1 MYSAEEKRKFMN
13 AAESLKKYRR
23 ADLIDEN
30 GKSIL
35 DKLYVDLLP
44 ENIILN
50 KCLLDNTTF
59 LIGRKGTGKSTI
71 FLKLENEYR
80 KRKNCIPCYIDAKT
94 IYESSQA
101 QAINQQYLL
110 EYFDGRKM
118 ETYLLARNFIQSVLD
133 KIYEEIDYQRVN
145 VFNKIVDTLSGNS
158 SEEIKNRINILRKQI
173 DDNELFKSVEV
184 PILQQKIM
192 KRGSENKQ
200 LESDIL
206 RENVK
211 GCISYNAISTTSDIG
226 AENTQSNES
235 QLVLEEEY
243 ADILL
248 KVFQVKSIIEKIL
261 KKMRLTKLI
270 IMIDDISEINTESLR
285 LFVDTIVAPL
295 NNWSDEFIKFK
306 IAFYPG
312 RVHYGA
318 IDPGKIDKINLDFYD
333 LYSEF
338 DSNKMEDNAID
349 FTRRLLENRFNY
361 YKIDIRKYFSENYKM
376 DEIYELFFRTSMNV
390 PRIMGYLLSYL
401 YQSVI
406 VYDKKII
413 LQDIKNASAKYYD
426 DNINAFFENSTYCL
440 LTMEE
445 KRSIGQLKKIR
456 DAIVSN
462 SKIIKSQIL
471 RGELSG
477 KIYDKSKPYS
487 SHFHVLQEADK
498 YLESLE
504 LNHFITKYEEKAN
517 RDQKKVNIYCLNYGL
532 CEKNN
537 ILWGKHNGSAYRKY
551 FIERPFNY
559 TKIILSQIN
568 EVKTIRCS
576 SCGRVF
582 SEEEKVGLEFTG
594 YKCPDCHNNVEV
606 ISIIDQEVE
615 NDLKL
620 ADELPHI
627 SKEELSILLEL
638 KNRTDFVQARH
649 FAEDVDMNSYRLGK
663 ICKKMDEEKGLVI
676 RKMNTTPYEYKI
688 SEQGRRYFIN
698 DITDSNPHPLHQP
711 NPATHNQEQ
720 VQHT

>member
-1 MYSAEEKRKFMN
+1 
-13 AAESLKKYRR
+13 
-23 ADLIDEN
+23 
-30 GKSIL
+30 
-35 DKLYVDLLP
+35 
-44 ENIILN
+44 
-50 KCLLDNTTF
+50 
-59 LIGRKGTGKSTI
+59 
-71 FLKLENEYR
+71 
-80 KRKNCIPCYIDAKT
+80 
-94 IYESSQA
+94 
-101 QAINQQYLL
+101 
-110 EYFDGRKM
+110 
-118 ETYLLARNFIQSVLD
+118 
-133 KIYEEIDYQRVN
+133 
-145 VFNKIVDTLSGNS
+145 
-158 SEEIKNRINILRKQI
+158 
-173 DDNELFKSVEV
+173 
-184 PILQQKIM
+184 
-192 KRGSENKQ
+192 
-200 LESDIL
+200 
-206 RENVK
+206 
-211 GCISYNAISTTSDIG
+211 
-226 AENTQSNES
+226 
-235 QLVLEEEY
+235 
-243 ADILL
+243 
-248 KVFQVKSIIEKIL
+248 
-261 KKMRLTKLI
+261 
-270 IMIDDISEINTESLR
+270 
-285 LFVDTIVAPL
+285 
-295 NNWSDEFIKFK
+295 
-306 IAFYPG
+306 
-312 RVHYGA
+312 
-318 IDPGKIDKINLDFYD
+318 
-333 LYSEF
+333 
-338 DSNKMEDNAID
+338 
-349 FTRRLLENRFNY
+349 
-361 YKIDIRKYFSENYKM
+361 
-376 DEIYELFFRTSMNV
+376 
-390 PRIMGYLLSYL
+390 MGYLLSYL

-620 ADELPHI
+620 ANELPHI

-638 KNRTDFVQARH
+638 KNRKEFVQARH

-688 SEQGRRYFIN
+688 S
-698 DITDSNPHPLHQP
+698 
-711 NPATHNQEQ
+711 
-720 VQHT
+720 